1 MSKIEK
7 ITKNKK
13 SPRHLAR
20 SIAVQGLYYFKLNC
34 SPVIEIERYLSS
46 NGHPLYLKADQ
57 ELLHFLLEQSVNQFD
72 KMLNLYAN
80 YINTRKLSEINLLE
94 QIILVIAAVELL
106 NNITVPATVI
116 INEAVELAKLYGAE
130 DSYKFI
136 NGLVDKL
143 AKQIRNNEM
152 KNHTPT

>member
-1 MSKIEK
+1 MSKIGK
-7 ITKNKK
+7 IIKNKK

-34 SPVIEIERYLSS
+34 SPAIEIERYLSS

-57 ELLHFLLEQSVNQFD
+57 ELLHFLLEQGVNQFD
-72 KMLNLYAN
+72 KMLNLYTN
-80 YINTRKLSEINLLE
+80 FLNTRKLSEINLLE
-94 QIILVIAAVELL
+94 QIILVIAAIELA
-106 NNITVPATVI
+106 NNISVPSTVI
-116 INEAVELAKLYGAE
+116 IDEAVELAKLYGAE

-143 AKQIRNNEM
+143 AKQIRNNEI
-152 KNHTPT
+152 KNRILT